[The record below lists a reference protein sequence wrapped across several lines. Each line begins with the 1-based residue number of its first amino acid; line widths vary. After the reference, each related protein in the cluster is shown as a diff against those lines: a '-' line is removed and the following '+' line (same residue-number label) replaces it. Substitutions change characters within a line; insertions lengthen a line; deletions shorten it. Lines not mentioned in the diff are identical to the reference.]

1 MKLTFDSFVSYIV
14 FGFFS
19 LYAII
24 FWKMYDSVHQLNQT
38 MAAVVYQAQDHDTK
52 IKDHE
57 FRLREVEK
65 QK

>member
-19 LYAII
+19 LYAVI
-24 FWKMYDSVHQLNQT
+24 FWKMYDSVNELNKT
-38 MAAVVYQAQDHDTK
+38 MSAVVFQAQDHDSK

-57 FRLREVEK
+57 GRLREIEK
-65 QK
+65 IK